1 MNAKKPSAGR
11 IERPSYAPWNRS
23 SAFSPEILGILT
35 SITAYAVQDAIARFE
50 RAVDVSLLTE
60 EQRAE
65 ATQMLIAGV
74 TERMAQFTERLKSSP
89 RWTLDCGTF

>member
-1 MNAKKPSAGR
+1 
-11 IERPSYAPWNRS
+11 
-23 SAFSPEILGILT
+23 LGILT

-65 ATQMLIAGV
+65 ATQGLIAGV
-74 TERMAQFTERLKSSP
+74 TERMAQFTEGLKSNV
-89 RWTLDCGTF
+89 RTLDCGTF